1 MNNNINRGNT
11 ECKPRDHFDLE
22 VEGGD
27 SRKLSLCQE
36 VFWGGGEW
44 GNRPEAHSNGHTR
57 LLPCA
62 TYYYNYYYI
71 SIIVTLFTQRYH
83 KKSGKLGST

>member
-36 VFWGGGEW
+36 VFWGAGEW
-44 GNRPEAHSNGHTR
+44 GNRPEAHIR
-57 LLPCA
+57 MA
-62 TYYYNYYYI
+62 TQDYCLVQL
-71 SIIVTLFTQRYH
+71 IIIIIIILA
-83 KKSGKLGST
+83 L